1 MNLTNKVY
9 IVTGAS
15 KGLGK
20 CLAQILKNDGATVIG
35 TFYKTKIETDFE
47 MCKCNITVEKDVIS
61 LFKDVIKK
69 YHKIDGVINCAALC
83 EDDDFK
89 EKSFDSFMRVIK
101 TNLGGTFL
109 INKYACLNMENGI
122 IINISSTDA
131 SNTYTPISMDYA
143 SSKAGV
149 ENLTK
154 NFAKAK
160 PNLKICALAP
170 AWIDTQTVLDM
181 DPTFLKK
188 EMAKHGQKELLH
200 KEDVAL
206 KIIDI
211 LTSDNYQSGDIIR
224 MEHNYE

>member
-1 MNLTNKVY
+1 MNLKSKVY

-20 CLAQILKNDGATVIG
+20 CLAQMLTNEEATVIG
-35 TFYKTKIETDFE
+35 TYYKTKIEANFD
-47 MCKCNITVEKDVIS
+47 MQKCNIADENEVIS
-61 LFKDVIKK
+61 LFLYVIKK
-69 YHKIDGVINCAALC
+69 YHKIDGVINCAALS
-83 EDDDFK
+83 EDAEYTD
-89 EKSFDSFMRVIK
+89 KSFDSFMRVIK

-109 INKYACLNMENGI
+109 INKYASLNMKNGV

-131 SNTYTPISMDYA
+131 TDTYSPISMDYCA
-143 SSKAGV
+143 SKAGI

-154 NFAKAK
+154 NFAKK
-160 PNLKICALAP
+160 MPNLKICALAL
-170 AWIDTQTVLDM
+170 AWIDTETVLDM
-181 DPTFLKK
+181 EPNFLKE
-188 EMAKHGQKELLH
+188 EMEKHGQKELLH
-200 KEDVAL
+200 KEEVAR